1 MDPLLQVDE
10 ELHSAVR
17 DEAGGRVAL
26 CYGSLIVLWEVVVSV
41 DWEWCGPCLSV
52 IEGRQFY

>member
-41 DWEWCGPCLSV
+41 D
-52 IEGRQFY
+52 